1 MAFAYNWLAPMQR
14 QLCWAH
20 LIRDFTK
27 ISEREGRSE
36 EVGNK
41 LLEYAQKMF
50 HLWHLFVGGKLSRPE
65 LQSKMAP
72 IRRSVE
78 SLLAEGMSC
87 GHATTERT
95 CKRILKMKEALWTF
109 VDISGV
115 EPTNNL
121 AERTIRPYVLWRK
134 ASFGTQSERGNLFVE
149 RMMTVSATCKQQD
162 RNVIDYVTEAISA
175 HLHGDMIPS
184 LLPDYALAEAI

>member
-1 MAFAYNWLAPMQR
+1 
-14 QLCWAH
+14 
-20 LIRDFTK
+20 
-27 ISEREGRSE
+27 
-36 EVGNK
+36 
-41 LLEYAQKMF
+41 
-50 HLWHLFVGGKLSRPE
+50 
-65 LQSKMAP
+65 
-72 IRRSVE
+72 
-78 SLLAEGMSC
+78 
-87 GHATTERT
+87 
-95 CKRILKMKEALWTF
+95 